1 MLASVPATQEVLGRA
16 PRSARGSRPSP
27 RRAKP
32 AGSSLLAR
40 FARPRARRTRSGAPR
55 PESAASTS
63 APQLA
68 SQSETASAQL
78 SLSSTTST
86 RRPERSS
93 RRAASLLSTIRILLA
108 GLLQDRNPSWREAR
122 GKKAGGITKPPMRR
136 RSEQRRRPRRRS
148 LVGRRGRGRDGRI
161 ELGVEIE
168 DVSRVRRDMA
178 LTDPGLRADEEHRS
192 VGGGLRLDAETDV

>member
-1 MLASVPATQEVLGRA
+1 MSLPPIVAVRMRSTQSQPLPSGRQISIRATSGDAV
-16 PRSARGSRPSP
+16 
-27 RRAKP
+27 
-32 AGSSLLAR
+32 
-40 FARPRARRTRSGAPR
+40 RTRSSAPR
-55 PESAASTS
+55 TESAVSTS

-108 GLLQDRNPSWREAR
+108 GSLQDRNPSWREAR

-168 DVSRVRRDMA
+168 DVSRVRPEVA
-178 LTDPGLRADEEHRS
+178 LTDQLSRQGDDEESRRS
-192 VGGGLRLDAETDV
+192 EPHSIQ